1 MCIRH
6 CTFVRQY
13 LYKFHCSLYNFS
25 QIKYFYVFLKDNE
38 LYYIV
43 GGVQKKVVLTVEE
56 IGEILHHHHSNAMGG
71 HSGVNATL
79 NKISNHYYWN
89 GMKEDVQEYVCLYRY
104 ICYFYNIYQFAIH
117 PEMHAVILLCET
129 PRKFTYNCYN
139 LRCFACKP
147 HKVITK
153 TADASSRMKNRI
165 MFSCQII
172 QECDCIPK
180 RFEIDIYR
188 ILKSDWSA
196 GNCIN

>member
-139 LRCFACKP
+139 LRCLPANHIKLLP
-147 HKVITK
+147 KL
-153 TADASSRMKNRI
+153 RMH
-165 MFSCQII
+165 
-172 QECDCIPK
+172 P
-180 RFEIDIYR
+180 
-188 ILKSDWSA
+188 LA
-196 GNCIN
+196 